1 MQSAIGF
8 LKDYNG
14 KKRFGWNALTQEQ
27 IDYVRATYKQCGSIK
42 KTVALTKYCE
52 ATVQKYCCCLSSLD
66 KHSRY
71 AERSIAKICPQ
82 TGKILVIYKNANV
95 ASKIS
100 GISASCICKALKG
113 VTETAGGYAWVL
125 AKDYKKGGY
134 HNGK

>member
-1 MQSAIGF
+1 MQSALGF

-42 KTVALTKYCE
+42 KTVALTGYCE
-52 ATVQKYCCCLSSLD
+52 ATVQKYCHCLSSLD

-71 AERSIAKICPQ
+71 AEDRSIYKVCSQ
-82 TGKILVIYKNANV
+82 TGKILVEYRNANV

-100 GISASCICKALKG
+100 GISASCICKAVNGITK
-113 VTETAGGYAWVL
+113 TAGGYCWVL
-125 AKDYKKGGY
+125 TKNYNKEMV
-134 HNGK
+134 